1 MLPPDDRVVL
11 LDQLRPP
18 MGYRLDA
25 AVATTFTLD
34 LAAALVPPVA
44 FASFEM
50 RGTPD
55 PVAALEAV
63 RSCADR
69 VDIFC
74 QAGNIR
80 IPAQASDLMA
90 YLEPMVHEVRR
101 PRPGYLF
108 HPKVWFLRYSS
119 PDLPGQFR
127 LLCSTRNL
135 TNDRSWDAVVRLDGS
150 RSTGL
155 MPENRPLS
163 DFLARLPDLCVTPL
177 DDTRRGRIASLAS
190 DARYI
195 EWEHPDNVREI
206 QFHALGLGRTTA
218 RPDFT
223 GYRHL
228 VVSPF
233 CNDDGLATVAP
244 SWGDVSLVSRPE
256 AIDRLAPES
265 LEGVTTYRLDPL
277 AGLADPDD
285 EAAAGTGSELL
296 TGLHAKIVVVE
307 RNRAAH
313 VFIGSANATS
323 AAHTGN
329 VEFVVE
335 LTGGASKI
343 GVDAFMAADAPFRQ
357 LLEPYATTGGMPPD
371 TADAESR
378 ALENL
383 LRDVAVRQFTLTV
396 DGGDGGYLLMLASTT
411 PLEFPTAIT
420 LCAELMT
427 RPGHSETLVTGTRAL
442 AAFTDVPLADI
453 TPFVAVRASTA
464 SGLTRGTVLRA
475 SLVNDPAGRLD
486 EILARQVDT
495 PEKFLRFLALLL
507 GLADPASLLPA
518 ETGRTGGTAFFGGG
532 TTGILEL
539 ILRALAD
546 HPQALHDLD
555 RLVERL
561 QVTAA
566 GTEVLPQGF
575 TPLWVTVM
583 SALQRAESETP

>member
-18 MGYRLDA
+18 LGYTLDA

-34 LAAALVPPVA
+34 LAAALVPPLA

-69 VDIFC
+69 VDVFC

-101 PRPGYLF
+101 PRPGFLF
-108 HPKVWFLRYSS
+108 HPKIWFLRYVS
-119 PDLPGQFR
+119 PDLPDQYR

-135 TNDRSWDAVVRLDGS
+135 TNDRSWDAVVRLDGTAT
-150 RSTGL
+150 TGVKSVNQAL
-155 MPENRPLS
+155 SGFIRQLPELSVSPLS
-163 DFLARLPDLCVTPL
+163 EARSE
-177 DDTRRGRIASLAS
+177 RIALLAS
-190 DARYI
+190 DARFI
-195 EWEHPDNVREI
+195 EWESPENVREI
-206 QFHALGLGRTTA
+206 QFHALGIGRSTA

-228 VVSPF
+228 IVSPF
-233 CNDDGLATVAP
+233 CNDEGLATVAP
-244 SWGDVSLVSRPE
+244 AVGDVSLVSRPE
-256 AIDRLAPES
+256 EIDRLSPAA

-285 EAAAGTGSELL
+285 TTATPGSELL
-296 TGLHAKIVVVE
+296 AGLHAKIVVVE

-323 AAHTGN
+323 AAHGGN

-343 GVDAFMAADAPFRQ
+343 GVDAFLGPESPFRG
-357 LLEPYATTGGMPPD
+357 LLEPYAAGGGPPPD
-371 TADAESR
+371 PADEEAR
-378 ALENL
+378 ALENV
-383 LRDVAVRQFTLTV
+383 LRDAASEVFTLTV
-396 DGGDGGYLLMLASTT
+396 EQGSSGYTLWLASGSALT
-411 PLEFPTAIT
+411 FPDSIT
-420 LCAELMT
+420 LKAELIT
-427 RPGHSETLVTGTRAL
+427 RPGHASELTAGEAGHAV
-442 AAFTDVPLADI
+442 FPDVPLADI
-453 TPFVAVRASTA
+453 SPFIALRATTT
-464 SGLTRGTVLRA
+464 SGIARGTVMRA
-475 SLVNDPAGRLD
+475 TLVNDPPGRLD

-507 GLADPASLLPA
+507 GLADPSSLLP
-518 ETGRTGGTAFFGGG
+518 TGAGNSSAAAFFGGG
-532 TTGILEL
+532 TTGVLEL

-546 HPQALHDLD
+546 HPQALRDLD
-555 RLVERL
+555 RLVARL
-561 QVTAA
+561 QSTTA
-566 GTEVLPQGF
+566 GSEVLPEGF
-575 TPLWVTVM
+575 TALWDTVM
-583 SALQRAESETP
+583 AALRQADEVTA